1 MIEGSHTLDLELL
14 RTFQVVAQTGSLAAT
29 AEVRHRTLS
38 AISMQMKRLETELDV
53 RLLDRGSRGVTLTS
67 SGDVLLSE
75 ARELLR
81 VHDTLVSRFNGER
94 LSGRV
99 RLGIPEDY
107 ARELLDDTL
116 PQFMARYPGILLDV
130 TTDTSGRLA
139 RALGKRQL
147 DLAIVLDHAMGL
159 EGGETLWHPTPVWA
173 GPVQGALHR
182 ETVVPLAVHPEQCPY
197 RHLATEALDAAQRPW
212 RAIFTSTSIHA
223 VEKAIETGMAIGV
236 LDRERV
242 TTAMRALDESD
253 GMPPLRRCI
262 ARLHFAKAIDNA
274 SQPAVDALAQL
285 LRERLQGRGPW
296 QRDALSGRDPGQK
309 TRA

>member
-1 MIEGSHTLDLELL
+1 MIEASSTLDLELL

-29 AEVRHRTLS
+29 AEIRHRTLS

-53 RLLDRGSRGVTLTS
+53 RLLERGSRGVSLTP
-67 SGDVLLSE
+67 SGEVLLRE

-81 VHDTLVSRFNGER
+81 VHDTLVSRFSGER

-116 PQFMARYPGILLDV
+116 PQFMACYPGILLDV
-130 TTDTSGRLA
+130 NTDTSGRLA
-139 RALGKRQL
+139 RALRKRQL
-147 DLAIVLDHAMGL
+147 DLAIVLDHATGL

-173 GPVQGALHR
+173 GPIQGAIHR
-182 ETVVPLAVHPEQCPY
+182 EAVVPLAVHPEQCPY
-197 RHLATEALDAAQRPW
+197 RHLAIEGLDSIQRPW
-212 RAIFTSTSIHA
+212 RTVFTSTSIHA

-253 GMPPLRRCI
+253 GLPPIRRCV
-262 ARLHFAKAIDNA
+262 ARLHFAQAIDVA
-274 SQPAVDALAQL
+274 SQPAVEALAQL
-285 LRERLQGRGPW
+285 LRERLHGRGPW
-296 QRDALSGRDPGQK
+296 QRDALSGRDTGQRP
-309 TRA
+309 RA